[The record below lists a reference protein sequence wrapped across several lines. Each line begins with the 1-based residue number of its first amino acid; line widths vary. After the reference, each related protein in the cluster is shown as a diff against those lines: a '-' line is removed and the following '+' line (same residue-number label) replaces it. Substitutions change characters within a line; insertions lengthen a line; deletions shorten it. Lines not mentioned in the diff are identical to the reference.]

1 MYDEA
6 DKRDTEVYQ
15 KAWSDRRKGLIDQEQ
30 FKDILENEA
39 SEAERVLKEWEN
51 TNNALRLET
60 KSLLDSYMKDSG
72 YDGIIIENDAGSF
85 GRSTKSYI
93 VFAPSQVKQNQSITY
108 DDEGKIIPLS
118 KRFNAENP
126 DIRYSLD
133 DLVDE
138 YGAIPKGEN
147 PYGNNRD
154 IDVPQQTSDFDK
166 VSRFTR
172 TAMEAE
178 QINDTIVGMIKDE
191 LISDMQTGRFIYEL
205 SGTKEQ
211 VNKANRLIENTGWQK
226 QVNNFQTKY
235 RSGQMMT
242 ADDLIAAVASYRY
255 RTWASCTGVICAKKT
270 ISGRK
275 SKSIEAC

>member
-1 MYDEA
+1 
-6 DKRDTEVYQ
+6 
-15 KAWSDRRKGLIDQEQ
+15 
-30 FKDILENEA
+30 
-39 SEAERVLKEWEN
+39 
-51 TNNALRLET
+51 
-60 KSLLDSYMKDSG
+60 MKDSG

-178 QINDTIVGMIKDE
+178 QINDTTVGMIKDE